1 MPNPVKAQPDN
12 YHTVTPYL
20 HVKGAAGAIDFY
32 KNAFGATEAVRM
44 PFPDGR
50 VGHAE
55 LRVGDSCIML
65 ADEFPE
71 GNVVGPKTL
80 GNSSVGLLLYVDN
93 VDAVFNKAI
102 SLGGK
107 VNKPVADQFYGD
119 RTGTVED
126 PFGHLWTIAT
136 HKEDV
141 TPDEMKRRMAA
152 MAAK

>member
-1 MPNPVKAQPDN
+1 MANPVKAQPDN

-20 HVKGAAGAIDFY
+20 HIKGAAAAIDFY
-32 KNAFGATEAVRM
+32 KNAFGATETVRM

-55 LRVGDSCIML
+55 IRVGDSCVML

-71 GNVVGPKTL
+71 GRVSPPEQWAIPTV
-80 GNSSVGLLLYVDN
+80 SLLLYVDD

-119 RTGTVED
+119 RSGTVED

-136 HKEDV
+136 HKEEV
-141 TPDEMKRRMAA
+141 TPEEMKRRMDA
-152 MAAK
+152 MAKK